1 MATKTVGVRVRPE
14 VLTAVREVLGLNPD
28 TSEIETVRAALSHVT
43 NIPPAQMVRPRGGPR
58 PNSGPK
64 RHGAQAA

>member
-14 VLTAVREVLGLNPD
+14 VLTAVRSVLGLSPE
-28 TSEIETVRAALSHVT
+28 TSEIDTVRAALAHVT

-64 RHGAQAA
+64 RGRPAAA

>member
-14 VLTAVREVLGLNPD
+14 VLAAVRKVLGLAPD

-43 NIPPAQMVRPRGGPR
+43 DIPPAQMVRARGGVR
-58 PNSGPK
+58 PNSGRKP
-64 RHGAQAA
+64 QAA